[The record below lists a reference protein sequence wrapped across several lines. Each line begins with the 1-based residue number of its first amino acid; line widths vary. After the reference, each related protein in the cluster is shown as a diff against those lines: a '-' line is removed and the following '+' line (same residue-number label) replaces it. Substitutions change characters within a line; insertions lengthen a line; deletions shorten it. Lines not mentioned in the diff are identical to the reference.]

1 MTKKVKF
8 LLPLILFAFISCNST
23 RLETRDDG
31 LYLDGKC
38 ILESKEGIVHYYAE
52 TEKYLIFEAEIG
64 FTYLVYEKSSGK
76 IIYDFA
82 SSGFYIYLTDTYL
95 VYVDEFYAATW
106 YYCDLKNPVRK
117 KIDFYVQKVFTKDGQ
132 VFVEGIKKD
141 ENHNITE
148 YSENLFTREKWT
160 RTDEEEVPPL
170 TFSFIGDE
178 SKYIRELM
186 EQEMQGMEGDEDKE

>member
-8 LLPLILFAFISCNST
+8 LLLLIFFAFISCSST
-23 RLETRDDG
+23 RLETKDEG
-31 LYLDGKC
+31 LFLDGKC
-38 ILESKEGIVHYYAE
+38 ILESKEAVVYYYAE
-52 TEKYLIFEAEIG
+52 TEKYLILRSEIP
-64 FTYLVYEKSSGK
+64 FTYFVYEKSSGK

-82 SSGFYIYLTDTYL
+82 SSGIIHLTDTYL

-117 KIDFYVQKVFTKDGQ
+117 IINFYVQKVFTKDGQ

-141 ENHNITE
+141 ENRNITE

-160 RTDEEEVPPL
+160 RTDEEEVPML

-186 EQEMQGMEGDEDKE
+186 EKEMQGMAGDAEEE

>member
-1 MTKKVKF
+1 M
-8 LLPLILFAFISCNST
+8 SCNST

-38 ILESKEGIVHYYAE
+38 ILESKEAVVHYYAE
-52 TEKYLIFEAEIG
+52 TEKYLILRSEIP
-64 FTYLVYEKSSGK
+64 FTYFVYEKSSGK

-117 KIDFYVQKVFTKDGQ
+117 KINFYVQKVYTKDGQ
-132 VFVEGIKKD
+132 VFVEGMKYD
-141 ENHNITE
+141 ENRNITR
-148 YSENLFTREKWT
+148 YSQNLITQEKWT

-186 EQEMQGMEGDEDKE
+186 EQEMQGMEGDSDKE